1 MRQVLGGTVAAR
13 GMALGR
19 ARLAQPS
26 RYAVDTR
33 PLADDEVEAEWQ
45 MLERALETA
54 RQELRELREKLT
66 GTLAREVNEFID
78 AHSLLLDDA
87 ELLRGL
93 EDMVRVGRYR
103 PGAALKKQR
112 ERLSAAFAAMD
123 DPYLRSRKEDV
134 EQVTNRVIAAL
145 QRQTSPEER
154 KLAARVGEILV
165 ADSIAPADMAQL
177 AGSGL
182 LGVVANAGSA
192 YSHSATLARSLGLP
206 MLVGAR
212 DALSSIHDDDLIM
225 LDAERGEAVVHPAAQ
240 DLTRYR
246 SWQRGLAAEGRRLAT
261 LANQATRTRDGVSI
275 RLLANAESPADIAM
289 ARARGSDGIGLHRTE
304 FLFLK
309 HKRPPAEDEQ
319 FNAYR
324 DLVLGMGGAPVTIR
338 TLDLGADK
346 ADAAGLAMRGEDN
359 PALGLRGVRLSLHYP
374 AVFSTQIRAILRA
387 GCYGPV
393 RVLVPMVS
401 QPDELLAVR
410 ALFNLAREELRQ
422 ENVDLPE
429 RMPLGAMIEVPA
441 AAINVRALLEHADF
455 LAIGTNDPAQ
465 YVLAAA
471 WPRSTTRVCAAT
483 RGDCCA
489 HLRTRR
495 WRNCW
500 TRSSPTRPRHRSRP
514 TRPAERSRPAAW
526 VWAIATSRAP
536 GHRGCAG
543 RCRAAHRGIS
553 ADAAAAPAAG
563 ADRGTASSTPSAGQP
578 RARPRPRSWAGR
590 QCPAQPPRPA

>member
-1 MRQVLGGTVAAR
+1 MRQVLSGTVAAR

-33 PLADDEVEAEWQ
+33 PLADDEVETEWH

-87 ELLRGL
+87 ELLSGL

-134 EQVTNRVIAAL
+134 EQVINRVIAAL

-165 ADSIAPADMAQL
+165 ADSIAPTDMAQL

-192 YSHSATLARSLGLP
+192 YSHSAILARSLGLP

-261 LANQATRTRDGVSI
+261 LANQPTRTHDGVGI

-309 HKRPPAEDEQ
+309 HKRPPAEEEQ
-319 FNAYR
+319 FTAYR

-455 LAIGTNDPAQ
+455 LAIGTNDLAQ
-465 YVLAAA
+465 YVLAADRNNDA
-471 WPRSTTRVCAAT
+471 LGDIYNPLQPALLRLVAHVISCARRAGKPVSLCGEIAGDVGFTALLLALGLEEFSMHPAQILQVRDRMAT
-483 RGDCCA
+483 LDHAC
-489 HLRTRR
+489 LR
-495 WRNCW
+495 
-500 TRSSPTRPRHRSRP
+500 RH
-514 TRPAERSRPAAW
+514 AGQLL
-526 VWAIATSRAP
+526 RAP
-536 GHRGCAG
+536 THEAVAQLLGE
-543 RCRAAHRGIS
+543 IT
-553 ADAAAAPAAG
+553 ADASSSALPADEAG
-563 ADRGTASSTPSAGQP
+563 
-578 RARPRPRSWAGR
+578 
-590 QCPAQPPRPA
+590 